1 MFLCEVVFEKR
12 SCVLTYLYVIR
23 ATPSF
28 LFEELKSID
37 SIELF
42 IPTEALQHG
51 VTFAGLGP
59 PCSSLR
65 DPDELGLSF

>member
-1 MFLCEVVFEKR
+1 MVFEKR
-12 SCVLTYLYVIR
+12 SCVLTYLYIIR

-28 LFEELKSID
+28 LFEAIKSID

-42 IPTEALQHG
+42 VPTEPLQHD
-51 VTFAGLGP
+51 VTFAGPGP

-65 DPDELGLSF
+65 DPGELGLSF